1 MKNFKLL
8 IFIIAAIGLLSSCS
22 SVQVK
27 ENGTSGYVKIFRKE
41 KIKPCKVAILPFK
54 NEVKDENAGEK
65 VSLIFYSSFVSGGID
80 VVLPQDV
87 KNLMSGRHFFPY
99 QSIPQSFLDFLRNNL
114 NVGLVVTG
122 KVMTYKPYGGGS
134 RYPEIRIWIE
144 GIDTKTGR
152 RIFSAYVVHR
162 GDDFRKVLEFGVVK
176 SITRLMF
183 VSSDEL
189 MKKLQEA
196 GVKCLEE

>member
-1 MKNFKLL
+1 MKSFKIIIL
-8 IFIIAAIGLLSSCS
+8 ITALISLFSSCS
-22 SVQVK
+22 TVPVK
-27 ENGTSGYVKIFRKE
+27 EPTSGYVKIFKKAR
-41 KIKPCKVAILPFK
+41 INPCKVAILPFK

-65 VSLIFYSSFVSGGID
+65 VSLILNSAFVSNGID

-87 KNLMSGRHFFPY
+87 KNLMVGRHFFPY
-99 QSIPQSFLDFLRNNL
+99 QSIPQSFLDFLKNNL
-114 NVGLVVTG
+114 NVGLVITG
-122 KVMTYKPYGGGS
+122 KVMTYRPYGGGS

-144 GIDTKTGR
+144 GISTKTGR
-152 RIFSAYVVHR
+152 RVFSAYIVHR

-176 SITRLMF
+176 SMTKLIF

-196 GVKCLEE
+196 GIKCLEE

>member
-1 MKNFKLL
+1 MKSFK
-8 IFIIAAIGLLSSCS
+8 IIVFITALIGLFSSCS
-22 SVQVK
+22 TVPVK
-27 ENGTSGYVKIFRKE
+27 EPTSGYVKIFKKE
-41 KIKPCKVAILPFK
+41 KISPCKVAILPFK

-65 VSLIFYSSFVSGGID
+65 TALIFYSAFVSNGID

-87 KNLMSGRHFFPY
+87 KNLMTGRHFFPY

-114 NVGLVVTG
+114 NVGLVITG
-122 KVMTYKPYGGGS
+122 KVMTYRPYGGGS

-144 GIDTKTGR
+144 GISTKTGR
-152 RIFSAYVVHR
+152 RVFSAYVVHR

-176 SITRLMF
+176 SMTKLIF

-189 MKKLQEA
+189 MKNLQEA
-196 GVKCLEE
+196 GIKCLEE